1 MPSFGFWELTL
12 VMFIALLVVGPQRL
26 PGLASQAGAW
36 VGRIRR
42 MAAGFRE
49 DLSRELDAQELQ
61 KTIAAPKEELEKLG
75 SNLKQTGSELQRNIR
90 HLDPLV
96 KTMDE
101 EIAAGRF
108 SDDPPDGGKHARDED
123 A

>member
-12 VMFIALLVVGPQRL
+12 VMFVALLVVGPQRL
-26 PGLASQAGAW
+26 PHVASQAGVW

-42 MAAGFRE
+42 LAADFKQ
-49 DLSRELDAQELQ
+49 DLSRELDAQDLQ

-75 SNLKQTGSELQRNIR
+75 SGLKQAGSELQRDIR

-96 KTMDE
+96 KKMDE
-101 EIAAGRF
+101 QIASGRF
-108 SDDPPDGGKHARDED
+108 VDDSSGGSRRTPDED
-123 A
+123 T

>member
-12 VMFIALLVVGPQRL
+12 VMFVALLVVGPQRL

-36 VGRIRR
+36 IARIKR
-42 MAAGFRE
+42 MAAGFKQ
-49 DLSRELDAQELQ
+49 DLSRELDAQGLQ
-61 KTIAAPKEELEKLG
+61 KTIAAPKQELEKLD
-75 SNLKQTGSELQRNIR
+75 SDLKQTGSELQRNIR

-96 KTMDE
+96 KAMDE
-101 EIAAGRF
+101 EISTGRF
-108 SDDPPDGGKHARDED
+108 SSDPPGGGKQVRDED

>member
-26 PGLASQAGAW
+26 PGLASQAGIWIA
-36 VGRIRR
+36 RIKR
-42 MAAGFRE
+42 MAASFKQ
-49 DLSRELDAQELQ
+49 DLSRELEVQELQ
-61 KTIAAPKEELEKLG
+61 KTIAAPKEELEELG
-75 SNLKQTGSELQRNIR
+75 SDLKQTGAELQRDIR

-96 KTMDE
+96 KAMDE
-101 EIAAGRF
+101 EVASGRF
-108 SDDPPDGGKHARDED
+108 SNAPPDDNKHVRDED